1 MYQILV
7 PKVGG
12 NNLCTEV
19 NASAV
24 NKVSSRLHLAIILQD
39 RKDCTNP
46 SKNNI
51 QAVNGTERKAN
62 GKETG
67 DQVSPPAKEVAEGQ
81 NPVKTG

>member
-1 MYQILV
+1 MYQILK

-12 NNLCTEV
+12 SNLCTEV

-39 RKDCTNP
+39 RKDCTNS

-51 QAVNGTERKAN
+51 QVVNTTSRKPRKN
-62 GKETG
+62 QGFLC
-67 DQVSPPAKEVAEGQ
+67 
-81 NPVKTG
+81 